1 MKKARIGKVV
11 MYVGLV
17 LILSWFIY
25 IIAMVYVEISNEN
38 NIYYVPPAWANLQ
51 NGTVFLLFMI
61 WMIVSLIIVFIG
73 GTIRGSVLKT
83 SIGKVFIIEK
93 VFADKH
99 SGIVRY
105 QDVKMT
111 VHSSDDLALGD
122 HVKVTGTER
131 ISAGRYMAT
140 IYMTKKLDVNDPEY
154 NNVES
159 ETDNTNTLAG
169 FT

>member
-1 MKKARIGKVV
+1 MKKAQIGKLV
-11 MYVGLV
+11 MHVGLAITV
-17 LILSWFIY
+17 SWFIY
-25 IIAMVYVEISNEN
+25 TMATFYVEISNEN
-38 NIYYVPPAWANLQ
+38 NINYVLPAWANLL
-51 NGTVFLLFMI
+51 NGTVFLLYMI
-61 WMIVSLIIVFIG
+61 WMIAPVIIVLIG
-73 GTIRGSVLKT
+73 GAITGSALKT

-93 VFADKH
+93 VRADKH

-105 QDVKMT
+105 QNVKMT
-111 VHSSDDLALGD
+111 VHSSEDLAIGD

-131 ISAGRYMAT
+131 VYAGRYRTT
-140 IYMTKKLDVNDPEY
+140 IFLAKKLDINDPEY